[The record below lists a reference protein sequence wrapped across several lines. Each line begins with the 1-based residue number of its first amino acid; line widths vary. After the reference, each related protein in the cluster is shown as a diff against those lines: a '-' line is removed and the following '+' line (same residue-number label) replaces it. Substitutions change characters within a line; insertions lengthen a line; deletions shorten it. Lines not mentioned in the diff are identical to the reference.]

1 MNTSKDFKPNDI
13 VYFLRDHGY
22 KRDISYGIVNDI
34 YSDGIVVDLLE
45 PRDLRLVQGIPIK
58 EWKIDPHKYKLPK
71 GWTYHT
77 ILFSYEYSEP
87 RSEFQAKIDS
97 IDIKDPNAI
106 SQAISDNLLVRSI
119 ENDRGYID
127 TDIEKDGYY
136 LRKKYDNNLPRIC
149 SLTIPPHL
157 LYHTYS
163 EAEAKKKEYD
173 DELTRQA
180 NLTDEEWSIEQID
193 KTIDTFAYLYGISD
207 KTKQAYRKRLLEL
220 DNIADVETRIYGGA
234 IQYKYWK
241 KQRWNTIECSSSE
254 IFTIKSFDE
263 AVEETEKIF
272 EKFNIKMSIPA
283 HLKSTEQL
291 LLWRLETI
299 TKHAEK
305 IERSITQ

>member
-1 MNTSKDFKPNDI
+1 M
-13 VYFLRDHGY
+13 
-22 KRDISYGIVNDI
+22 
-34 YSDGIVVDLLE
+34 
-45 PRDLRLVQGIPIK
+45 
-58 EWKIDPHKYKLPK
+58 
-71 GWTYHT
+71 
-77 ILFSYEYSEP
+77 
-87 RSEFQAKIDS
+87 
-97 IDIKDPNAI
+97 
-106 SQAISDNLLVRSI
+106 
-119 ENDRGYID
+119 
-127 TDIEKDGYY
+127 
-136 LRKKYDNNLPRIC
+136 
-149 SLTIPPHL
+149 
-157 LYHTYS
+157 
-163 EAEAKKKEYD
+163 
-173 DELTRQA
+173 
-180 NLTDEEWSIEQID
+180 TDEEWSIEQID

-241 KQRWNTIECSSSE
+241 KQRWNTIECSSSK

-283 HLKSTEQL
+283 HIKSTEQL